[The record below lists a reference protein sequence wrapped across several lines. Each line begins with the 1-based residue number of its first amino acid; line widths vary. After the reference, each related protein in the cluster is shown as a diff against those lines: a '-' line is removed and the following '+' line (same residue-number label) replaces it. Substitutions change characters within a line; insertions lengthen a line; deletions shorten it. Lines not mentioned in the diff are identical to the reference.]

1 MILDSCLP
9 ISSWLFD
16 SFSQSHIDDLFGKL
30 PHESFCTP
38 PANSQRTEIP
48 TAIHGIHQIGHV
60 INCQQCN
67 VQFST
72 RALLETHARKSQ
84 HAPYLCRCG
93 ATFSRLDVLRR
104 HIRTFQPE
112 ISYPCPHCKK
122 HRGSRAFA
130 RLDHLTQH
138 LRGYHNMDSGD
149 VSDDAYP
156 QKLLRQRKTTFKCMH
171 ETCSFSEG
179 ILGMP
184 PPPDQQLPRTIS

>member
-1 MILDSCLP
+1 VTFDICLP
-9 ISSWLFD
+9 IFRWSFD
-16 SFSQSHIDDLFGKL
+16 SPPQNYIDDLFGEPL
-30 PHESFCTP
+30 HESFCTQ
-38 PANSQRTEIP
+38 PAKSQKADIP

-60 INCQQCN
+60 ICCQQCN

-72 RALLETHARKSQ
+72 RALLENHARKTQ

-93 ATFSRLDVLRR
+93 TTFSRLDVLRR

-138 LRGYHNMDSGD
+138 LRGYHNMESGD
-149 VSDDAYP
+149 DSDDTFP
-156 QKLLRQRKTTFKCMH
+156 QNHCDKGKPRSSVCTRHAHSLKGYLGCLLRPINNYH
-171 ETCSFSEG
+171 V
-179 ILGMP
+179 P
-184 PPPDQQLPRTIS
+184 